1 MHLLRH
7 QSAIIHSPTN
17 GLHYPPATLC
27 NWNVTTQ
34 PLLWLRINIE
44 RFSLEMSQNC
54 SKDYVD
60 VSGLGRRCGM
70 GDLGSYVIKR
80 SFIDM
85 TFATDFDTE
94 EEGFQISVV
103 SVGKKNAFM

>member
-1 MHLLRH
+1 
-7 QSAIIHSPTN
+7 
-17 GLHYPPATLC
+17 
-27 NWNVTTQ
+27 
-34 PLLWLRINIE
+34 
-44 RFSLEMSQNC
+44 MSQNC